1 MIECGG
7 GVAQEVIMT
16 IGKIFFCIRVLLYS
30 LKSTV
35 ITVMSGFANTIPDT
49 QHMGQ

>member
-16 IGKIFFCIRVLLYS
+16 IGKIFFYIRSVS
-30 LKSTV
+30 LTSKDHCYEQFCQYNPRYTAYGP
-35 ITVMSGFANTIPDT
+35 I
-49 QHMGQ
+49 